1 MTRYYPTKYHSKW
14 EHQYRISMWGI
25 RIKIRKKTRKSGFTI
40 QGLGQSQLRFK
51 EEVLQ
56 LEIWHFH
63 VAHMKCFPPLCK
75 VVCWRFHNSRL
86 HGHNITQAAYIL
98 VQMQPPFISL
108 NASNRGNRTRPFF
121 LSFLMIHKLKTLCTR
136 KQQSQCVARLRWG
149 SGLIS
154 SSLRGSW
161 QCTCFISFNGTLFVI
176 SLAQCLHRIIW

>member
-56 LEIWHFH
+56 LELWHFH

-75 VVCWRFHNSRL
+75 VVCAPPCRRSGWGLRCCTNCPKQRPQ
-86 HGHNITQAAYIL
+86 GHCK
-98 VQMQPPFISL
+98 
-108 NASNRGNRTRPFF
+108 TRPAAPCVY
-121 LSFLMIHKLKTLCTR
+121 LWQVSGAGLK
-136 KQQSQCVARLRWG
+136 QV
-149 SGLIS
+149 
-154 SSLRGSW
+154 
-161 QCTCFISFNGTLFVI
+161 
-176 SLAQCLHRIIW
+176 LHRRPSWLGRRWARHVATQLNHRMWVAMRWTFVCRWANIS